1 MSEHNFW
8 KYVRSSLPGIKM
20 YRVENRVSEGMP
32 DIHYIRNGSSGWV
45 ELKYL
50 ADWPKRNNIKIGLR
64 LNQSFWLD
72 EYKKLDGRCWIMIRI
87 GTDFIGLVDGAEA
100 KKLYEKLPV
109 PDFLKCLAYKKFGK
123 MTKADWAELA
133 DVITDQS

>member
-1 MSEHNFW
+1 
-8 KYVRSSLPGIKM
+8 M

-32 DIHYIRNGSSGWV
+32 DVHYIRNGSSGWV

-50 ADWPKRNNIKIGLR
+50 VDWPKRNNIKIGLR

-133 DVITDQS
+133 DVITER